1 MKLFFTGV
9 LDALNLLLLLNYS
22 PWGKEHN
29 EMLLYTQKIC
39 SLLPSVHTH
48 ENVQSRKYNCHFV

>member
-9 LDALNLLLLLNYS
+9 LDALNLLLLNYS

-29 EMLLYTQKIC
+29 EMLLVYTKNM
-39 SLLPSVHTH
+39 LLHLCT
-48 ENVQSRKYNCHFV
+48 

>member
-9 LDALNLLLLLNYS
+9 LDALNLLLLNYS

-39 SLLPSVHTH
+39 SSHLYT
-48 ENVQSRKYNCHFV
+48 